1 MGLENTVYSTDDD
14 DDSVVVCVY
23 ISFPPPN
30 TPIPGVS
37 DCPITFPF
45 DLIFRLS
52 STSTGIECIVHL
64 RSAAYSD
71 FYIIQEYLK

>member
-1 MGLENTVYSTDDD
+1 MGLENTVYRMDDD
-14 DDSVVVCVY
+14 ADSVRMCVY
-23 ISFPPPN
+23 ITFPPPN

-52 STSTGIECIVHL
+52 STSAGIVHL

-71 FYIIQEYLK
+71 FYIIQEYMK

>member
-1 MGLENTVYSTDDD
+1 MGLENTVYRMNDD
-14 DDSVVVCVY
+14 DDSVRVCVR

-52 STSTGIECIVHL
+52 STSAGIEGV
-64 RSAAYSD
+64 
-71 FYIIQEYLK
+71 E